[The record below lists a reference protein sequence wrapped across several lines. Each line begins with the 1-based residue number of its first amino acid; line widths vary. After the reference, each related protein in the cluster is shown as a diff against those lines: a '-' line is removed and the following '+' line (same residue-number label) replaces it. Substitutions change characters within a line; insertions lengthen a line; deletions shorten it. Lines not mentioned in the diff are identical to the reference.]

1 MPGVVTQLLVGANHT
16 VKKDDVLLTLEA
28 MKMEYTIR
36 APKDGVILDAY
47 FQVGDQVKVVMSL
60 WTSKLLRGSCMSDYV
75 KIVEVGPRDGLQNEK
90 QALSIEQRLSF
101 INDLIDAGLK
111 FIEVGSCVSAKWVP
125 QMSQSDKLFKLLPQ
139 RDDLN
144 LSLLTPNL
152 KGFDAALAV
161 GCKEVAVFTAA
172 SESFTRKNIN
182 CSIDESLERFSKI
195 FQAAQANHV
204 RVRGYVSCM
213 VDCPYEGAIDP
224 KQVVNVVKRLYEM
237 GCYEISL
244 GETIGTA
251 TPDRV
256 QKVWQ
261 ACLAELDSNILVDI
275 FIILMAWQ
283 LPISINLY
291 SKGFESLI
299 LRLLDWVVVHMP
311 KVHQGMLQLRICII
325 YCLKLDTKQGS
336 I

>member
-1 MPGVVTQLLVGANHT
+1 
-16 VKKDDVLLTLEA
+16 
-28 MKMEYTIR
+28 
-36 APKDGVILDAY
+36 
-47 FQVGDQVKVVMSL
+47 
-60 WTSKLLRGSCMSDYV
+60 MSDYV

-101 INDLIDAGLK
+101 INDLIDAGLNS
-111 FIEVGSCVSAKWVP
+111 IEVGSCVSAKWVP
-125 QMSQSDKLFKLLPQ
+125 QMAQSDELFKLLPQ
-139 RDDLN
+139 CDDLN

-152 KGFDAALAV
+152 KGFEAALAV

-182 CSIDESLERFSKI
+182 CSIDESLERFSEI
-195 FQAAQANHV
+195 FQAAQANNV

-224 KQVVNVVKRLYEM
+224 KQVVNVVKRLHDI

-261 ACLAELDSNILVDI
+261 ACLAELDSKILAGHFHNTYGMAIANIYQSLQQGIRVFDSSLAGLGGCPYAKGSSGNVATEDLYYLLSHI
-275 FIILMAWQ
+275 GYETG
-283 LPISINLY
+283 INLE
-291 SKGFESLI
+291 KL
-299 LRLLDWVVVHMP
+299 
-311 KVHQGMLQLRICII
+311 MLASQNINQTLNRNNLSNYANTYLQQSCA
-325 YCLKLDTKQGS
+325 
-336 I
+336 

>member
-1 MPGVVTQLLVGANHT
+1 
-16 VKKDDVLLTLEA
+16 
-28 MKMEYTIR
+28 
-36 APKDGVILDAY
+36 
-47 FQVGDQVKVVMSL
+47 
-60 WTSKLLRGSCMSDYV
+60 MSDYV

-111 FIEVGSCVSAKWVP
+111 SIEVGSCVSAKWVP
-125 QMSQSDKLFKLLPQ
+125 QMAQSDELFKLLPQ
-139 RDDLN
+139 RNDLN

-152 KGFDAALAV
+152 KGFEAALAV

-182 CSIDESLERFSKI
+182 CSIDESLERFSEI
-195 FQAAQANHV
+195 FKAAQANNI

-224 KQVVNVVKRLYEM
+224 KQVVNVVKQLHDM

-261 ACLAELDSNILVDI
+261 ACLAELDSKILAGHFHNTYGMAIANIYQSLQQGIRVFDSSLAGLGGCPYAKGSSGNVATEDLYYLLSHI
-275 FIILMAWQ
+275 GYETG
-283 LPISINLY
+283 INLE
-291 SKGFESLI
+291 KL
-299 LRLLDWVVVHMP
+299 
-311 KVHQGMLQLRICII
+311 MLASQNINQTLNRKNLSNYANTYLQQSCA
-325 YCLKLDTKQGS
+325 
-336 I
+336 

>member
-1 MPGVVTQLLVGANHT
+1 
-16 VKKDDVLLTLEA
+16 
-28 MKMEYTIR
+28 
-36 APKDGVILDAY
+36 
-47 FQVGDQVKVVMSL
+47 
-60 WTSKLLRGSCMSDYV
+60 MSDYV

-111 FIEVGSCVSAKWVP
+111 SIEVGSCVSAKWVP
-125 QMSQSDKLFKLLPQ
+125 QMAQSDELFKLLPQ
-139 RDDLN
+139 RDELN

-152 KGFDAALAV
+152 KGFEAALAV

-182 CSIDESLERFSKI
+182 CSIDESLERFSEI
-195 FQAAQANHV
+195 FQAAQANNV

-224 KQVVNVVKRLYEM
+224 KQVVNVVKRLHHM

-261 ACLAELDSNILVDI
+261 ACLAELDSKILAGHFHNTYGMAIANIYQSLQQGIRVFDSSLAGLGGCPYAKGSSGNVATEDLYYLLSHI
-275 FIILMAWQ
+275 GYETG
-283 LPISINLY
+283 INLE
-291 SKGFESLI
+291 KL
-299 LRLLDWVVVHMP
+299 
-311 KVHQGMLQLRICII
+311 MLASQNINQTLNRKNLSNYANTYLQQSCA
-325 YCLKLDTKQGS
+325 
-336 I
+336 